1 LQNYGDAMAGRSNW
15 AASPMA
21 RLGLVGML
29 FVIGAGIG
37 WWSMPNSAVPA
48 NDSSTYIGVAR
59 NLTSDEQRVHGI
71 TSPFSHELSGL
82 SPDEAVANI
91 GHQPVTAW
99 PPLYPASLAAGSIV
113 SLSIESV
120 ARLINVLAFGIVA
133 ALSAAMVLRLGG
145 SAIAAGLAAVLFS
158 CGISTVTV
166 FAIAGTEPLYLALQV
181 GALAVAGSLARRVTI
196 GGCVAF
202 VALAAGAA
210 LTRYVGVAVVATGVL
225 MVWTTAAPV
234 SRVRRLAVGAGMALA
249 ALPVAAWLL
258 NVRNV
263 PGFHGDLVYQH
274 RFDELTGTIRSI
286 GEWFVPQDQ
295 LQGWRVPLA
304 LLGGVVVVGLSCL
317 AFATVA
323 RRSPSRPVDA
333 PGATHQ
339 STHPADTMETRDTT
353 DTTDTTGTAHGHIA
367 SLLEPGEPDLRLA
380 ATIIV
385 HAVLYEIFVLISA
398 SFADHAIPLGYRLT
412 LPLAPSILAL
422 VFAGTERALRA
433 IPQRTWRIVA
443 CSAIAMLVVVA
454 IGLQGRDSY
463 DRVLSRS
470 PAGLW
475 STVPS
480 SAPIEAVRA
489 LPSTTVVFTNQPSA
503 IYGLTGRPVLALPL
517 VTSPMTGAANPN
529 AARDVDQLVSML
541 ASGDTVLV
549 IDPRTAFFTDGIVVS
564 ERELRARIDLEVVI
578 EDGDHRV
585 LRARDSDAGNRSDSD

>member
-1 LQNYGDAMAGRSNW
+1 LENYGDAMAGRSNW

-113 SLSIESV
+113 SLSIESM
-120 ARLINVLAFGIVA
+120 ARLINALAFGIVA
-133 ALSAAMVLRLGG
+133 ALTAVMVLRLGG

-181 GALAVAGSLARRVTI
+181 GALVVAGSLARRVTI
-196 GGCVAF
+196 GSGVAF

-210 LTRYVGVAVVATGVL
+210 LARYVGVAVVATGVL

-234 SRVRRLAVGAGMALA
+234 SRVRRLAVGGSMAVA
-249 ALPVAAWLL
+249 VLPVAAWLL

-263 PGFHGDLVYQH
+263 PGFHGDLVYRA
-274 RFDELTGTIRSI
+274 RFDELTGTMRSM

-304 LLGGVVVVGLSCL
+304 LLGGVVVVGLSGR
-317 AFATVA
+317 AFANVA
-323 RRSPSRPVDA
+323 RRSPARPVDA

-339 STHPADTMETRDTT
+339 STHTADTSDTA
-353 DTTDTTGTAHGHIA
+353 DAADTAHERIA

-385 HAVLYEIFVLISA
+385 HAVLYEIFVLVSA

-422 VFAGTERALRA
+422 VFAGTERSLRA
-433 IPQRTWRIVA
+433 IPQRTWRIA
-443 CSAIAMLVVVA
+443 ASSAIAMLVVVA

-541 ASGDTVLV
+541 ARGDTVLV

-578 EDGDHRV
+578 EDSDHRL
-585 LRARDSDAGNRSDSD
+585 LRARDGDAGVSS